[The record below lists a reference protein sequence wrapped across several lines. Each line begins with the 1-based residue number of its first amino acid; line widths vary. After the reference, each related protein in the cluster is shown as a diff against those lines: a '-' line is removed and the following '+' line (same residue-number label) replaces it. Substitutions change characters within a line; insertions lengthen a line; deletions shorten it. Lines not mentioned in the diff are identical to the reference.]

1 MQFRSQEITNNASRD
16 PSAGND
22 NADRRM
28 QIIPGV
34 WQDKDNIRV
43 MSVVVIQVSHVL
55 VSGIN
60 FFTGLC

>member
-16 PSAGND
+16 PAAGND
-22 NADRRM
+22 YADRRM

-43 MSVVVIQVSHVL
+43 MSVVVIQVSLVL
-55 VSGIN
+55 VCSVN
-60 FFTGLC
+60 FFSGLC